1 MEKVPLAQR
10 ALVVIDNREAFSVQD
25 EKVLLHRFGV
35 VAASRL
41 ARRLHDLDVDA
52 SVRPGH
58 AIGLELDEGRSSRS
72 TDRGCIREIDQEQL
86 VDGPTIV
93 IAPSRQPNYSPD
105 PL

>member
-10 ALVVIDNREAFSVQD
+10 ALVVINNREAFSVQD

-41 ARRLHDLDVDA
+41 ARLHDLDVDA

-58 AIGLELDEGRSSRS
+58 AIGLELDEGGSSRS
-72 TDRGCIREIDQEQL
+72 TDRQCIREIDQEQL
-86 VDGPTIV
+86 VDGPTIL